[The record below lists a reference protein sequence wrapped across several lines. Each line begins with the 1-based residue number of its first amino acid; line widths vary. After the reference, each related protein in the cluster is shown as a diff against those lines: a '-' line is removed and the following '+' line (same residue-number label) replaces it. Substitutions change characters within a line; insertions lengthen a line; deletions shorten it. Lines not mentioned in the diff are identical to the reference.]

1 MAQMFKEIN
10 ENWRAWPR
18 DNLARSVP
26 QSTLTNM
33 MGRIVHNLFNA
44 DKTRSYPMPNKS
56 YLSSTH
62 WNALVLATAA
72 ACGAANAQSTTQ
84 TPPPSATTNRN
95 PSMSLPSTPQELWPR
110 ILQIL
115 KTNGGFTTHQEV
127 EDTLGMKFTSVEKD
141 DETRNPRLGAQ
152 YRYSMQEEVPGL
164 ELVRIGLFEDPKK
177 SGLSVSWGPKIYE
190 RPNCLNLNDVVR
202 DLEALGWAAADV
214 RANKPGRSG
223 WNFYLRSVM
232 EESAKT
238 GKPLR
243 TYVDTSSVTLLM
255 PNQFSQCVNG
265 IATSIWHP

>member
-1 MAQMFKEIN
+1 MNLIASCALKS
-10 ENWRAWPR
+10 RATAGFNPYPR
-18 DNLARSVP
+18 VGLVGMNIAIQDLTPASKSKKSLLAP
-26 QSTLTNM
+26 
-33 MGRIVHNLFNA
+33 
-44 DKTRSYPMPNKS
+44 
-56 YLSSTH
+56 TH
-62 WNALVLATAA
+62 WHTLVLAAA
-72 ACGAANAQSTTQ
+72 VACGTANAQNTNPMPSVAVTTHRSPG
-84 TPPPSATTNRN
+84 T
-95 PSMSLPSTPQELWPR
+95 SLPSTSQELWSR

-127 EDTLGMKFTSVEKD
+127 EDTLGMKFTKVEKD

-164 ELVRIGLFEDPKK
+164 ELVRIGLYEDPKK
-177 SGLSVSWGPKIYE
+177 SGLSVDWGPDIYE
-190 RPNCLNLNDVVR
+190 RPHCLNLNDVVR
-202 DLEALGWAAADV
+202 DIEALGWAAADV

-243 TYVDTSSVTLLM
+243 TYVDTSSVSLSM

-265 IATSIWHP
+265 VSISIWHP